1 MALDSN
7 QYSGVFTVI
16 PTFFDEKTEN
26 VEFNQINHC
35 INKQYEAGI
44 RKIVILGTTSETSML
59 SLDEKINIAKKVW
72 ELFKDKLFI
81 VIGIGGIN
89 TTEVA
94 NEAIK
99 FEPYCHALMLSAP
112 YYVKP
117 SQEGL
122 FNHFTAVISSVEH
135 KDFILYNVPSRTGVN
150 LEPDTIAKICKV
162 NVNVKAIKEASGY
175 VSQVLAIKEKCN
187 IKILSGDDQMV
198 VDFMNNGATGLISV
212 ISNVFPSET
221 IALYNSIKD
230 NNKEQ
235 ISKLYNYMAPF
246 MKMAFIESN
255 PVPIKFMLYII
266 RGYSPFV
273 RMPLSELTEFNKNLI
288 KKYFTDCYVRYEKTY

>member
-1 MALDSN
+1 MALIN
-7 QYSGVFTVI
+7 HYSGVFTVI
-16 PTFFDEKTEN
+16 PTFFDEKSDN
-26 VEFNQINHC
+26 VDFNQINHS

-44 RKIVILGTTSETSML
+44 RKIVILGTTSETAML
-59 SLDEKINIAKKVW
+59 TFDEKINIAKKVW
-72 ELFKDKLFI
+72 ELFKKKLFI

-89 TTEVA
+89 TLEVA

-99 FEPYCHALMLSAP
+99 FEPYCHALMLSPP

-150 LEPDTIAKICKV
+150 LEPDTIARICKV
-162 NVNVKAIKEASGY
+162 NVNVKAIKEASGL

-187 IKILSGDDQMV
+187 IHILSGDDQMV
-198 VDFMNNGATGLISV
+198 IDFMNNGATGLISV
-212 ISNVFPSET
+212 ISNIFPKET
-221 IALYNSIKD
+221 L
-230 NNKEQ
+230 
-235 ISKLYNYMAPF
+235 KLYNYIFDKEKEKSLSLYNYMTPF
-246 MKMAFIESN
+246 MKLAFIESN

-266 RGYSPFV
+266 RGYSPYV
-273 RMPLSELTEFNKNLI
+273 RTPLSQLSEDNKNTI
-288 KKYFTDCYVRYEKTY
+288 KKHFIEFYGKYII